1 MIIGLDLGTTLI
13 KAVAFADDGTPLAR
27 AAQRTRLDRP
37 GPGRYEQDVTEV
49 FAAAESVLSELAVR
63 GSVDAVGITGQG
75 DGVWLASAD
84 GEPVRPAVSWLDARA
99 TDILDRWQA
108 DGTLEALFRRTGSL
122 LFPGAAAPILAALA
136 REEPAALD
144 AATTAGY
151 CKDLVLQRLTGL
163 RATDPSD
170 ASVPFLDP
178 HTGDYADDL
187 VELCGLTPY
196 RRLLAPVTRL
206 PTAPLSTVAGAR
218 TGLPAGTPVVAA
230 PYDLPACAWGGG
242 VTQVGDGLLIIGTT
256 LACQVLTDT
265 VDTAGEPCG
274 LTLATWTEGRW
285 LRAMPAMVGA
295 AALDWVL
302 ATTGSTVDDLPGL
315 LESSPTGANGVTV
328 LPFFAEAGERAPF
341 VEPRARAR
349 VDGLHVGTGRADL
362 VRAAAEAIAYAARH
376 CLTAAGL
383 TGELVVCGGGA
394 SSRPWLQIFADVL
407 DRPLRALAGDE
418 VGARGAALAARQA
431 IGLPGWAAP
440 SGVVVEPSSASA
452 AVYADGYARYLRAV
466 EHAREWWRTQP

>member
-1 MIIGLDLGTTLI
+1 MIIGLDVGTTLI
-13 KAVAFADDGTPLAR
+13 KAVAFADDGAPVGR
-27 AAQRTRLDRP
+27 AAERARLDRA
-37 GPGRYEQDVTEV
+37 GPGRYEQDVAEV
-49 FAAAESVLSELAVR
+49 FAAVESVLGELA
-63 GSVDAVGITGQG
+63 GHGPVDAIGITGQG
-75 DGVWLASAD
+75 DGVWLADAD
-84 GEPVRPAVSWLDARA
+84 GAPVRPAVSWLDARA
-99 TDILDRWQA
+99 SDILARWAA
-108 DGTLEALFRRTGSL
+108 DGRLEALFRRTGSL

-136 REEPAALD
+136 DSEPAVLD

-178 HTGDYADDL
+178 LTGQYAEDL
-187 VELCGLTPY
+187 LALCGLERY
-196 RRLLAPVTRL
+196 RRLLAPVRR
-206 PTAPLSTVAGAR
+206 PPRAPLSGKAAAR
-218 TGLPAGTPVVAA
+218 TGLPAGTPVVGA
-230 PYDLPACAWGGG
+230 PYDLPACAWGAG
-242 VTQVGDGLLIIGTT
+242 VTEVGDGLLIIGTT

-265 VDTAGEPCG
+265 VDTSGEPRG
-274 LTLATWTEGRW
+274 LTLSTWSDGRW

-302 ATTGSTVDDLPGL
+302 GMVGAGVADLPAL
-315 LESSPTGANGVTV
+315 LAQSPPGANGVSV

-349 VDGLHVGTGRADL
+349 VDGLHVGVVRADL

-394 SSRPWLQIFADVL
+394 ASRPWLQIFADVL
-407 DRPLRALAGDE
+407 DRPLRALTGDE

-431 IGLPGWAAP
+431 IGLAGWP
-440 SGVVVEPSSASA
+440 VPPGVVVEPGSDA
-452 AVYADGYARYLRAV
+452 AGYAGGYARYLRAV
-466 EHAREWWRTQP
+466 EHARDWWKS

>member
-27 AAQRTRLDRP
+27 AAERTRLDRP
-37 GPGRYEQDVTEV
+37 GPGRYEQDVREV
-49 FAAAESVLSELAVR
+49 FAAAESVLKQLADQ
-63 GSVDAVGITGQG
+63 GPIDAIGITGQG
-75 DGVWLASAD
+75 DGLWLADAD

-99 TDILDRWQA
+99 GDILSRWAA

-136 REEPAALD
+136 AEEPATLE
-144 AATTAGY
+144 AAATAGY

-178 HTGDYADDL
+178 RTGAYADDL
-187 VELCGLTPY
+187 LALCGLSAY
-196 RRLLAPVTRL
+196 RRLLAPVLRS
-206 PTAPLSTVAGAR
+206 PRAPLSDAAAAR
-218 TGLPAGTPVVAA
+218 TGLPAGIPVVAA

-242 VTQVGDGLLIIGTT
+242 VTEVGDGLLILGTT

-265 VDTAGEPCG
+265 VDTSGEPCG
-274 LTLATWTEGRW
+274 LTLATWEEGRW

-302 ATTGSTVDDLPGL
+302 DTVGATVAELPDLL
-315 LESSPTGANGVTV
+315 AASPPGANGVTV

-349 VDGLHVGTGRADL
+349 IDGLHVGTGRADI

-376 CLTAAGL
+376 CFAAAGL
-383 TGELVVCGGGA
+383 TGDLVVCGGGA
-394 SSRPWLQIFADVL
+394 ASRPWLQIFADVL

-418 VGARGAALAARQA
+418 VGARGAALAAGAKAWPKPAGTR
-431 IGLPGWAAP
+431 IEPGPA
-440 SGVVVEPSSASA
+440 A

-466 EHAREWWRTQP
+466 GHARDWWRTQP

>member
-27 AAQRTRLDRP
+27 AAERTRLDRP
-37 GPGRYEQDVTEV
+37 GPGRYEQDVREV
-49 FAAAESVLSELAVR
+49 FAAAESVLSQLA
-63 GSVDAVGITGQG
+63 GHGPVDAIGITGQG
-75 DGVWLASAD
+75 DGVWLAGAD

-99 TDILDRWQA
+99 GEILSRWQA

-122 LFPGAAAPILAALA
+122 LFLGAAAPILAALA
-136 REEPAALD
+136 AEEPATLE
-144 AATTAGY
+144 AAATAGY
-151 CKDLVLQRLTGL
+151 CKDLVLERLTGL

-187 VELCGLTPY
+187 LKLCGLDRY
-196 RRLLAPVTRL
+196 RRLLAPVLRR
-206 PTAPLSTVAGAR
+206 PRAPLSAAAAAR
-218 TGLPAGTPVVAA
+218 TGLPAGIPVVAA

-242 VTQVGDGLLIIGTT
+242 VTEVGDGLLILGTT

-265 VDTAGEPCG
+265 VDTSGEPCG
-274 LTLATWTEGRW
+274 LTLATWAEGRW

-302 ATTGSTVDDLPGL
+302 DIVGATVAELPDLL
-315 LESSPTGANGVTV
+315 AASPPGANGVTV

-349 VDGLHVGTGRADL
+349 IDGLHVGTGRADI

-376 CLTAAGL
+376 CFAAAGL
-383 TGELVVCGGGA
+383 TGDLVVCGGGA
-394 SSRPWLQIFADVL
+394 ASLPWLRIFADVL

-418 VGARGAALAARQA
+418 VGARGAALAAGA
-431 IGLPGWAAP
+431 TGWPAP
-440 SGVVVEPSSASA
+440 AGTLVEPGPA
-452 AVYADGYARYLRAV
+452 AAIYADGYARYLRAV
-466 EHAREWWRTQP
+466 GHARDWWRAQP